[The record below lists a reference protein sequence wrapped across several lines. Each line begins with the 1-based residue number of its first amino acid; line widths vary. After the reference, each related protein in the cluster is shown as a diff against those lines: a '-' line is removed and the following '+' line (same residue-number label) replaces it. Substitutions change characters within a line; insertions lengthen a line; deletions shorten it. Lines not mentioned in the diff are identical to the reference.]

1 MFNFAQM
8 GRKLLVYMIDGT
20 EYGPRTAEIGNWV
33 GKAFYSN
40 RASLP
45 RILGRHEMDNPGIYF
60 LKSRPSNNA
69 FAEHIYIGEA
79 ENLGVRLKQQ
89 LDDPKRDFEEML
101 FFISKDDLLTKAHI
115 KYLEAKLIEMAH
127 EARSAEIENV
137 HRPSLPAL
145 HEAEIS
151 DLEYFL
157 EQIKLVLPL
166 MGFKFLIPTAV
177 HTGQPDVEAKPEN
190 LYRIKSNHFE
200 AYMFESERGYIVKK
214 DSQANKNMAPAV
226 HETYKDL
233 QRKLLAGQLLAP
245 KGKHLVFTEDT
256 VFASPSAAA
265 NIVLGRQ
272 TPGPLMWLDKHGK
285 TFKENHE

>member
-1 MFNFAQM
+1 M
-8 GRKLLVYMIDGT
+8 GRKLVVYMIDGT
-20 EYGPRTAEIGNWV
+20 DYGPRTVEIGNWV

-45 RILGRHEMDNPGIYF
+45 KVLGRWEMDNPGIYF
-60 LKSRPSNNA
+60 LKSRPTNNA

-79 ENLGVRLKQQ
+79 ESIGVRLKQQ
-89 LDDPKRDFEEML
+89 LDDPKRDFEEIL
-101 FFISKDDLLTKAHI
+101 FFVSKDDLLTKAHI

-137 HRPSLPAL
+137 HRPSFPAL

-166 MGFKFLIPTAV
+166 MSFKFLIPTAV
-177 HTGQPDVEAKPEN
+177 HIGQPDVESKPEY
-190 LYRIKSNHFE
+190 LYQIKSNNLE
-200 AYMFESERGYIVKK
+200 AYMFENERGYIVKK

-226 HETYKDL
+226 NETYKDL
-233 QRKLLAGQLLAP
+233 QRKLIAGKLLISQ
-245 KGKHLVFTEDT
+245 GKHFVFAEDT

-265 NIVLGRQ
+265 NIILGRQ
-272 TPGPLMWLDKHGK
+272 TPGPLMWLDKDGK
-285 TFKENHE
+285 TFKEIHE